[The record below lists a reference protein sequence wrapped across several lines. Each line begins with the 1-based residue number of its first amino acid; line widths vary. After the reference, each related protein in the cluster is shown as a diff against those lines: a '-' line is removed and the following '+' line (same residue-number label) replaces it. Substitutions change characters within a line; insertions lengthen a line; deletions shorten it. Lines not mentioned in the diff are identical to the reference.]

1 MDNNISFSFN
11 KVGFLLQRYFL
22 ENKRTELRTFLVAV
36 ILFFFLRAFEILP
49 VYLFLIGGL
58 YAARF
63 FNNFYKPTN
72 TMYYLLLPATVLEK
86 IVSVFLL
93 NTLYFFITTIAA
105 YFVGNGLAYLIAI
118 SGILPA
124 FLSISAS
131 DCFHIFDYS
140 FKHTFELFY
149 VLFTTQ
155 AIFTLGVVY
164 FKGNNT
170 FLKTILVWFVF
181 GFIFTIIGSVILK
194 YLLFE
199 QIVILGDS
207 VNINVLFDSSS
218 PIWLNTVLQ
227 ITLYLIAPFFWVVS
241 YFRLK
246 EKEV

>member
-49 VYLFLIGGL
+49 VYLFITGGL

-72 TMYYLLLPATVLEK
+72 TMSYLLLPATALEK
-86 IVSVFLL
+86 IISVFLL
-93 NTLYFFITTIAA
+93 NTLYFSIATITA
-105 YFVGNGLAYLIAI
+105 YFAGNSLAYLIAI
-118 SGILPA
+118 SGILPT

-131 DCFHIFDYS
+131 DCFHIFDYPFS
-140 FKHTFELFY
+140 HTFALFY

-170 FLKTILVWFVF
+170 FLKTILVWFVL
-181 GFIFTIIGSVILK
+181 GFVLTIIASIILK
-194 YLLFE
+194 FVFNQTYISSDTIMINDL
-199 QIVILGDS
+199 DS
-207 VNINVLFDSSS
+207 VL
-218 PIWLNTVLQ
+218 PIWFDIVLR